1 MTNKTSDFVTLGADV
16 GGKDAFSA
24 TNQHVLALRSLLR
37 QECAKASGSFLK
49 EIALVLRVDGSVQ
62 AWGKSGVDNIS
73 FQKKKAFVTADIFVP
88 VDIWSTG
95 DTSNIRRFLVDQVT
109 CAIRLVVEEV
119 NRQGMISDGKTLEDS
134 LENVRRQYLG

>member
-1 MTNKTSDFVTLGADV
+1 MTNTSSDFVTLGADV

-37 QECAKASGSFLK
+37 QECSKASGGILK

-62 AWGKSGVDNIS
+62 AWGKSGVENIS
-73 FQKKKAFVTADIFVP
+73 FQKMKAFVTADIFVP
-88 VDIWSTG
+88 VDVWSTG
-95 DTSNIRRFLVDQVT
+95 DASSIRRFLLDQVA
-109 CAIRLVVEEV
+109 CAIRLVVEDV
-119 NRQGMISDGKTLEDS
+119 NRQGVALDGKPMKDA

>member
-1 MTNKTSDFVTLGADV
+1 MTNSDFITLGADV

-37 QECAKASGSFLK
+37 QVDSKTSGGVLK

-73 FQKKKAFVTADIFVP
+73 FQKRKAFITADIFVP
-88 VDIWSTG
+88 ADVWSAG
-95 DTSNIRRFLVDQVT
+95 DAVSIRRFLWDQIM
-109 CAIRLVVEEV
+109 CAIRLVVEYV
-119 NRQGMISDGKTLEDS
+119 NRQGISLDGTNLKEA
-134 LENVRRQYLG
+134 LENAGQQYWG